1 MSIVFF
7 SFASVC
13 TYGTAVTDS
22 DLEQMLFTKVFIWIN
37 EVLLQFLQSYLILP
51 RYIFWCYAT
60 GLMQF
65 ERHTLF

>member
-13 TYGTAVTDS
+13 TYGTSVTDS

-51 RYIFWCYAT
+51 C
-60 GLMQF
+60 
-65 ERHTLF
+65 

>member
-13 TYGTAVTDS
+13 TYGTSVTDS